1 MHYAK
6 PIAMLLSTSAI
17 ALGLTTVLQAAEPAA
32 NEPSISSP
40 KPADAGLRDQVSAAL
55 KADPGLAE
63 ARIAVDADAGTVTLR
78 GELRDEASVSR
89 AMALVA
95 SLQGVKR
102 VENGLEVSAGK

>member
-6 PIAMLLSTSAI
+6 PIATLMATSAI

-32 NEPSISSP
+32 N
-40 KPADAGLRDQVSAAL
+40 DATIAAPNAKDAQLRDQVSAAL
-55 KADPGLAE
+55 RADPGLAE
-63 ARIAVDADAGTVTLR
+63 SRIAVDAAAGVVTLR

-95 SLQGVKR
+95 SLDGVKR
-102 VENGLEVSAGK
+102 VENGLEVSAAR

>member
-6 PIAMLLSTSAI
+6 PIATLMATSAI
-17 ALGLTTVLQAAEPAA
+17 ALGLTTVLQAAETAA
-32 NEPSISSP
+32 NDATISAPSA
-40 KPADAGLRDQVSAAL
+40 KDAQLRDQVSAAL

-63 ARIAVDADAGTVTLR
+63 SRIAVDAAAGVVTLR

-95 SLQGVKR
+95 SLDGVKR